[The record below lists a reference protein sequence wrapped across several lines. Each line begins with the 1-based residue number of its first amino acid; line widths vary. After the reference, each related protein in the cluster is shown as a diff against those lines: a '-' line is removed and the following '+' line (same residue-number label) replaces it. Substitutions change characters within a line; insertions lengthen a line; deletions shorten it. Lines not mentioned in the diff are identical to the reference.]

1 MSRDANR
8 EGLLL
13 PIAIPLAALVAIGA
27 VLFLFSRVLLR
38 VKPHAATLVALVVAA
53 AILGIATFVASRRTV
68 TTGTTLSMIGGILGV
83 AMVAGGLALMIAPP
97 QGEGPAKPV
106 LQLVA
111 PPDAAS
117 KGYSTDALSAPA
129 NTAFDI
135 AFDNQ
140 ENGVQHNVVI
150 TSQDGSQTF
159 FDGALTTGPS
169 KATYA
174 VDALP
179 AGTYAYFCKV
189 HPTTMKGTLTV
200 TEGAQPGGGGGGG
213 GGGGITVIAKNL
225 AFDTKEID
233 LPAGV
238 ETTITFEN
246 QDAGTPH
253 NIAIF
258 TDDSLSTV
266 LFRGELVTGPNTVQY
281 TIPALDPGTY
291 YFHCDV
297 HPTMNGSVVVKDTG
311 TGGSGGGSSSA
322 SSSTAPSSASASSSM
337 SMAPSASPSG

>member
-1 MSRDANR
+1 
-8 EGLLL
+8 
-13 PIAIPLAALVAIGA
+13 
-27 VLFLFSRVLLR
+27 
-38 VKPHAATLVALVVAA
+38 
-53 AILGIATFVASRRTV
+53 
-68 TTGTTLSMIGGILGV
+68 MIGGILGV

-111 PPDAAS
+111 PPDAAT
-117 KGYSTDALSAPA
+117 KGYNTDALSAPA
-129 NTAFDI
+129 DTPFDI

-150 TSQDGSQTF
+150 TSEDGSQTF
-159 FDGALTTGPS
+159 FDGALTTGPE
-169 KATYA
+169 KTTYA

-200 TEGAQPGGGGGGG
+200 AAGAQPSGGG

-225 AFDTKEID
+225 AFDTKQID

-238 ETTITFEN
+238 QTTITFEN
-246 QDAGTPH
+246 QDAGTQH

-258 TDDSLSTV
+258 TDDTLSTV
-266 LFRGELVTGPNTVQY
+266 VFRGELVTGPNTVQY

-297 HPTMNGSVVVKDTG
+297 HPTMNGSVVVKG
-311 TGGSGGGSSSA
+311 TGGGGSSS
-322 SSSTAPSSASASSSM
+322 APSSASASAGASASA
-337 SMAPSASPSG
+337 SASASPSG